1 MEVGQDRPVIAV
13 AERAFADHQLLVEHF
28 DRAELRFID
37 VGDPQKLG
45 PATQGA
51 SGLVV
56 TLQPLRKAHIEALSP
71 TVRVIGR
78 AGVGLDTIDLAA
90 AEAAG
95 LTVLNQ
101 PAYGTHEVATH
112 AVALFLALQRRI
124 CTQDAYV
131 RRGWSGQLDLAP
143 MLPLDEMT
151 VGLVGCGRIGHTT
164 ARLLLPLVAQVMA
177 YDPGNPPLPDGVGRV
192 NGLKELL
199 GRSHVV
205 SLHLPLTAESAGMVD
220 PGFLGA
226 MTPGALLVNV
236 SRGGL
241 VDEAA
246 LAAALASGHLGGAAL
261 DVFQAEP
268 VPADSLLLQAK
279 NTVFSPHSAS
289 YSERS
294 GWRLANWTIG
304 DTLEWAVFGRITHG
318 NIAVRGGR

>member
-1 MEVGQDRPVIAV
+1 MRACPSKWPTTSRPGPERPSPSCSGEQTACHLDRGSSTVNSMEVGQDRPVIAV

-56 TLQPLRKAHIEALSP
+56 TLQPLRKAHIEALAPS
-71 TVRVIGR
+71 VRVIGR

-90 AEAAG
+90 AQAAG
-95 LTVLNQ
+95 VTVLTQ

-151 VGLVGCGRIGHTT
+151 VGLVGCGR
-164 ARLLLPLVAQVMA
+164 
-177 YDPGNPPLPDGVGRV
+177 
-192 NGLKELL
+192 
-199 GRSHVV
+199 
-205 SLHLPLTAESAGMVD
+205 
-220 PGFLGA
+220 
-226 MTPGALLVNV
+226 
-236 SRGGL
+236 
-241 VDEAA
+241 
-246 LAAALASGHLGGAAL
+246 
-261 DVFQAEP
+261 
-268 VPADSLLLQAK
+268 
-279 NTVFSPHSAS
+279 
-289 YSERS
+289 
-294 GWRLANWTIG
+294 
-304 DTLEWAVFGRITHG
+304 
-318 NIAVRGGR
+318 